1 VEIADVDEDGRIG
14 LADFRQLVNLHP
26 QDYKLQVENAVDIN
40 DKPASK
46 ANNSNNNAI
55 DSRDQ
60 NVADAEVKEDV
71 M

>member
-40 DKPASK
+40 DKPASE
-46 ANNSNNNAI
+46 ANNNNNAT

-60 NVADAEVKEDV
+60 HVADEEVKEDV